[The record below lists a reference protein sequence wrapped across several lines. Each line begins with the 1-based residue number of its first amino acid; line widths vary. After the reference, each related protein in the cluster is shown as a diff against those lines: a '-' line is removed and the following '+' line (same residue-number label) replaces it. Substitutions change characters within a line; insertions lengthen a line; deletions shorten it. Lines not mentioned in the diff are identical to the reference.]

1 MEGGTMGKWTR
12 RAFITAG
19 VIAGGGILV
28 GVAVRPG
35 NLADDLQE
43 HVAGDG
49 ETLVHAFVKIDE
61 NNVVTAIVPHAELG
75 QGAQTALAQMLA
87 DELDAD
93 WNLVRVEEAP
103 AMGEYTLYSLGRGLV
118 LNGMDLPGIV
128 APSVEGAMMRLAD
141 YLDLQNT
148 GGSFSVRLT
157 GQYGMRI
164 AGAATKEMLKQAAAK
179 SWNVPFEEIE
189 TADSTLFHRPS
200 SREEPYFAFAAKAA
214 KMTPSYSPTLKEPKD
229 FKIMGR
235 SVQRI
240 DIPSKVDGTA
250 KFALDVRLPDMVYA
264 TTIRAPVFG
273 GRIASVDDAEA
284 RSIDG
289 VLDVVR
295 LPSSQSDIMIGAYDD
310 TGEAIAVVADSYWSA
325 QKGALELSVEW
336 DNKGNEKV
344 TSESIREQ
352 QERDVAG
359 TEGRETDRASGDVAE
374 EFANAAKVINAD
386 YRVPYLAHTCMEPM
400 NATADFRDGHCEIW
414 IGCQN
419 PLGFRRQVASAL
431 GLEEDRV
438 TLHNMYMGGA
448 FGRKS
453 RADWAVQAAHLA
465 KIVGGPVQLIWSR
478 EEDVRQDFYRPA
490 TMSRFRAALG
500 EDGSLLAWQNTYVNK
515 REPAEAPLIPYAVAA
530 QDIGFVES
538 PSHVPTGAWRSVDES
553 QHGFFTE
560 SFIDECAIA
569 AGKDP
574 LAYRA
579 SLLVDHPRHLA
590 VLERIAKEADWEK
603 PIGPD
608 RGRGIALKESFGSIV
623 AEVAEI
629 SVVDGEVSIDRIV
642 AVVDPGLAITPDGV
656 TAQIESGIIYGL
668 TAAIYGE
675 ITIEN
680 GAVEQSNFHDYEA
693 LRMSAAPMIETH
705 IVNSGHRAGGAGEPG
720 TPPAAPALANAI
732 FAATGMRIRD
742 LPLIKH
748 IPFSSGGLYS

>member
-1 MEGGTMGKWTR
+1 MNKWTR

-19 VIAGGGILV
+19 VLAGGGILV
-28 GVAVRPG
+28 GVAMRPG
-35 NLADDLQE
+35 NLADDLRD
-43 HVAGDG
+43 HVADDG
-49 ETLVHAFVKIDE
+49 ETLVHAFVKIDV

-118 LNGMDLPGIV
+118 LNGLELPGV
-128 APSVEGAMMRLAD
+128 VTPSVEGVMMRLAN

-157 GQYGMRI
+157 GQYGMRV
-164 AGAATKEMLKQAAAK
+164 AGAATKEMLKLAAAR

-189 TADSTLFHRPS
+189 TVNSTLIHRPS
-200 SREEPYFAFAAKAA
+200 SREEPYISFAAEAA
-214 KMTPSYSPTLKEPKD
+214 KMTPSYSPKLKEPKD

-273 GRIASVDDAEA
+273 GQIVSVDETAA
-284 RSIDG
+284 RAIDG
-289 VLDVVR
+289 VLDVIK
-295 LPSSQSDIMIGAYDD
+295 LAPSQSDIMIGAYDE
-310 TGEAIAVVADSYWSA
+310 TGETVAVIADSYWSA
-325 QKGALELSVEW
+325 QKGMRALRVEW
-336 DNKGNEKV
+336 DNKGNDKV
-344 TSESIREQ
+344 TSESIRLQ
-352 QERDVAG
+352 HERDVAG
-359 TEGRETDRASGDVAE
+359 SEGREVDRASGDLE
-374 EFANAAKVINAD
+374 QGFASAANVINAD
-386 YRVPYLAHTCMEPM
+386 YRVPYLAHTCMEPI
-400 NATADFRDGHCEIW
+400 NATADFRGDHCEIW

-419 PLGFRRQVASAL
+419 PLGFRRHVASAL
-431 GLEEDRV
+431 GLDENRV

-453 RADWAVQAAHLA
+453 RADWAVQAARIA
-465 KIVGGPVQLIWSR
+465 KTIGGPVQLIWSR

-490 TMSRFRAALG
+490 SISRFRAALG

-515 REPAEAPLIPYAVAA
+515 QEPAEAPLIPYAVAA
-530 QDIGFVES
+530 QDIGYIDS

-553 QHGFFTE
+553 QHGFYTE
-560 SFIDECAIA
+560 SFIDECAIL

-579 SLLVDHPRHLA
+579 SLLVDPRHLA
-590 VLERIAKEADWEK
+590 VLERIARETNWEK
-603 PIGPD
+603 PIGPG
-608 RGRGIALKESFGSIV
+608 RGRGVALKESFGSIV
-623 AEVAEI
+623 AEVAEV
-629 SVVDGEVSIDRIV
+629 SVVSGEISIDRIV

-680 GAVEQSNFHDYEA
+680 GAVKQSNFHDYEA
-693 LRMSAAPMIETH
+693 LRMSAAPVIETH
-705 IVNSGHRAGGAGEPG
+705 IINSGYHVGGAGEPG

-732 FAATGMRIRD
+732 FAATGKRIRE

-748 IPFSSGGLYS
+748 IQFSSGGLFT